1 MSLST
6 VWCFDDLELLEAG
19 SEVESMTD
27 LHWVVIDPVT
37 TSLQDCQ
44 GRVGACCLVRGLNH

>member
-6 VWCFDDLELLEAG
+6 VCFDDLGLLEAG
-19 SEVESMTD
+19 SKGELITD
-27 LHWVVIDPVT
+27 LHWVVIVPIT